1 MLRMIALALALALH
15 GAASAQDI
23 EIPGQQVR
31 ILTGTGAI
39 LRGLDKTAGTTRDM
53 ELSQGESGMI
63 GHLRVRL
70 GACRYPED
78 NPAGEAFAWVDVY
91 DTRAEEELFGGWMIA
106 SSPALS
112 ALDHSRYD
120 LWALS
125 CITS

>member
-1 MLRMIALALALALH
+1 MIALALALALN

-31 ILTGTGAI
+31 ILTGTGAV
-39 LRGLDKTAGTTRDM
+39 LRGLDKVAGTTRDM
-53 ELSQGESGMI
+53 ELSQGETGMI

-78 NPAGEAFAWVDVY
+78 NPAGEAYAWVDVH
-91 DTRAEEELFGGWMIA
+91 DTRADVALFGGWMIA

-112 ALDHSRYD
+112 ALDHARYD
-120 LWALS
+120 LWALN